1 MRDNRTALGCHGQFQ
16 DEFIGRIPKNR
27 APKEMNVLPMT
38 DAAQVIHE
46 SDDLAPAEAEF
57 VRMSPQDRLVF
68 QDERDRNSDLER
80 ASSQQA
86 QYMK

>member
-57 VRMSPQDRLVF
+57 VRSR
-68 QDERDRNSDLER
+68 RRT
-80 ASSQQA
+80 ASYSKTRGTETA
-86 QYMK
+86 ISNVPALSKLNT